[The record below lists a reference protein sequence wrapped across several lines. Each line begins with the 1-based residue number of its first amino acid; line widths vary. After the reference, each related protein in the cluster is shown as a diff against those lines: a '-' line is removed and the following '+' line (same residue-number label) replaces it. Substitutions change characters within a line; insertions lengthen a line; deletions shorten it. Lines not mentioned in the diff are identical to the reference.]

1 MCGLLVLIA
10 LSSLCAGIPESISI
24 LVGILL
30 PWCCY
35 GQFICSC
42 YPHSSKCTSGNSVIF
57 LLLFVYVSLCIG
69 RQHVI
74 SVLPCYFTLQYVFI
88 GRTLSWVYKT
98 THISFFH
105 LAYSNTN
112 SFPHLFVFLTVWP
125 RRLSGREG
133 YLFFFSLVALLKCF
147 ESIENLWQKSDEV

>member
-10 LSSLCAGIPESISI
+10 ISSLCAGIPGSISI

-42 YPHSSKCTSGNSVIF
+42 YPHNSKCTSGNSIIF

-74 SVLPCYFTLQYVFI
+74 RVRPCYFTLQYVF
-88 GRTLSWVYKT
+88 
-98 THISFFH
+98 
-105 LAYSNTN
+105 AN
-112 SFPHLFVFLTVWP
+112 SFPRLFVFVTVWP

-133 YLFFFSLVALLKCF
+133 YPFFFSLVALLKCF